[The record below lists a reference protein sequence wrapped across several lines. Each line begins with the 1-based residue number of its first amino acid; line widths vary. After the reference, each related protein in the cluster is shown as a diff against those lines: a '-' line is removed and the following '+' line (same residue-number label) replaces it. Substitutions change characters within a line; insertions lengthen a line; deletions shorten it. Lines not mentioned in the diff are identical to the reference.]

1 MSKRIE
7 RERHW
12 RDVVAQFERS
22 GQTVRSFCVQAGIG
36 ENQFYCWR
44 RKFRILDGKL
54 SPTTA
59 PASPTG
65 GSGVYPE
72 VSAFTPVRVVDSL
85 PDSPPAIEIIIG
97 NGKRVAVQ
105 PGFDA
110 DVLARVIQVVEA
122 GAC

>member
-7 RERHW
+7 KERHW

-22 GQTVRSFCVQAGIG
+22 GKTVRSFCVQSGIG

-44 RKFRILDGKL
+44 RKFRVLDGNL
-54 SPTTA
+54 SPTTG
-59 PASPTG
+59 PASPTKV
-65 GSGVYPE
+65 SVVSPE
-72 VSAFTPVRVVDSL
+72 GSAFTPICVVDSL

-110 DVLARVIQVVEA
+110 EVLARVIHVVEA